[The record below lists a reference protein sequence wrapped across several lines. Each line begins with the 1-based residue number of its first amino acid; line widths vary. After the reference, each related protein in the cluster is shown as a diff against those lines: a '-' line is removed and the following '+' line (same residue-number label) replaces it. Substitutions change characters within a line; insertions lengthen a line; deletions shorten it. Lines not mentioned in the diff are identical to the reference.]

1 MFWLIIGM
9 LLFLLI
15 RNQFDMQRTGKDVRR
30 IVRAAGK
37 AAKSAVNAIRD
48 SAQEARK
55 EAEARKTE
63 SEPAENGNAV
73 PAPDAE
79 IAEMKEN
86 MELLKEMEQKA
97 GTAAMLA
104 GVPTLSFPEND
115 PKYDSS
121 RKYTYA

>member
-1 MFWLIIGM
+1 
-9 LLFLLI
+9 
-15 RNQFDMQRTGKDVRR
+15 
-30 IVRAAGK
+30 
-37 AAKSAVNAIRD
+37 VNAIRD

-63 SEPAENGNAV
+63 SEPAEGEKAV
-73 PAPDAE
+73 SVASAE
-79 IAEMKEN
+79 TAETKEN
-86 MELLKEMEQKA
+86 RELLKEMEQKA